1 MDQDEWV
8 RDNAARVI
16 EALNRPDVALEL
28 YKLLGGQADPDRQ
41 REALALEVSRLRL
54 TWRSGRQTDHPAV

>member
-54 TWRSGRQTDHPAV
+54 TWRPGRQTDHPAV

>member
-1 MDQDEWV
+1 VDQDQWV

-16 EALNRPDVALEL
+16 EALTRPDVALEP
-28 YKLLGGQADPDRQ
+28 YNLLGGQADPERQ

-54 TWRSGRQTDHPAV
+54 TWRPGQSTDHLAV